1 MKCIS
6 FSICTHSFCYVQK
19 IVMFLVGLKQDSKGF
34 ERGEIKNRFNEN
46 FIEAI
51 NK

>member
-6 FSICTHSFCYVQK
+6 FSICTHPFCYVQK
-19 IVMFLVGLKQDSKGF
+19 IVMFLVELKQDSKGF

>member
-1 MKCIS
+1 
-6 FSICTHSFCYVQK
+6 
-19 IVMFLVGLKQDSKGF
+19 MFLVGLKQDSKGF

-46 FIEAI
+46 LIEAI